1 MDGNTEMSAKP
12 TELKKLIALLD
23 TEADDIDAFG
33 KAVWNLVEDLLNERQ
48 RYVVFAVH
56 PSLNLI
62 QAVGPYDT
70 QEKARKDYAKR
81 IAAYDNQSKAHL
93 ALLRFPDTITE

>member
-1 MDGNTEMSAKP
+1 MPAKP
-12 TELKKLIALLD
+12 TELKKLIALLEED
-23 TEADDIDAFG
+23 ADDVEYVA
-33 KAVWNLVEDLLNERQ
+33 KAAWNLVEDLLNQRQ

-70 QEKARKDYAKR
+70 QEKARKDYVKR
-81 IAAYDNQSKAHL
+81 IAAYDRSSRANL

>member
-1 MDGNTEMSAKP
+1 MSAKP

-33 KAVWNLVEDLLNERQ
+33 KAVWNLVEDLLNQRQ

-56 PSLNLI
+56 PSLNI
-62 QAVGPYDT
+62 VQAVGPYDT
-70 QEKARKDYAKR
+70 LEKAKRDYAKR
-81 IAAYDNQSKAHL
+81 VAAYDKLSRAHL
-93 ALLRFPDTITE
+93 ALMRHPDSITE

>member
-1 MDGNTEMSAKP
+1 MDGNTKMSAKP
-12 TELKKLIALLD
+12 TELRKLIALLEED
-23 TEADDIDAFG
+23 ADNVEFVA
-33 KAVWNLVEDLLNERQ
+33 KAVWNLVEDLLNQRQ

-56 PSLNLI
+56 PSLNII

-81 IAAYDNQSKAHL
+81 IAAYDNSSYARL

>member
-1 MDGNTEMSAKP
+1 MSAKP
-12 TELKKLIALLD
+12 TELKKLMALLD
-23 TEADDIDAFG
+23 TEADDITAFS

-56 PSLNLI
+56 PSLNII

>member
-1 MDGNTEMSAKP
+1 MSAKP
-12 TELKKLIALLD
+12 TELKKLMALLD
-23 TEADDIDAFG
+23 TEADDITAFS

-56 PSLNLI
+56 PSLNLV

>member
-1 MDGNTEMSAKP
+1 MSAKP
-12 TELKKLIALLD
+12 TELKKLMALLD
-23 TEADDIDAFG
+23 TEADDITAFS
-33 KAVWNLVEDLLNERQ
+33 KAVWNLVEDLLNQRQ

-56 PSLNLI
+56 PSLNLV